1 MPPNHDLL
9 MNAQYPHEV
18 QELLA
23 VEKMPVLAGV
33 IPVFEVFMTK
43 WESLMKKKPVLKPY
57 IEEGL
62 KWAKKYYIRMDN
74 TNAYV
79 VGMCE

>member
-1 MPPNHDLL
+1 M
-9 MNAQYPHEV
+9 
-18 QELLA
+18 LA
-23 VEKMPVLAGV
+23 GEKMPVLAGV

-43 WESLMKKKPVLKPY
+43 WEGLMKKKPVLKPF

-79 VGMCE
+79 IGMCK